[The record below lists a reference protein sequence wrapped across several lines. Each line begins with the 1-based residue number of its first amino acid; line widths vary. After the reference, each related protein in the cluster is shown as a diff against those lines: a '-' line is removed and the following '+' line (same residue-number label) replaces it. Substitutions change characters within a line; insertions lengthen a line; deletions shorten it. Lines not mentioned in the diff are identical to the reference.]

1 MLKFHDVPQATRGL
15 AIEGILKPDKVEQVL
30 KGDTV
35 DKCSLFA
42 LTLFYRWA
50 LRDVFIRSSSFELTV
65 VNVSYLT
72 RSFAESNLD
81 CKHSMTV

>member
-1 MLKFHDVPQATRGL
+1 MLKCNDFPQATRGL
-15 AIEGILKPDKVEQVL
+15 AIEGNLKPDKVEQVL

-50 LRDVFIRSSSFELTV
+50 LRDIFIRSSSFELYI
-65 VNVSYLT
+65 NLGKLVS
-72 RSFAESNLD
+72 S
-81 CKHSMTV
+81 

>member
-1 MLKFHDVPQATRGL
+1 MLKCNDFPQATRGL
-15 AIEGILKPDKVEQVL
+15 AIEGNLKPDKVEQVL

-50 LRDVFIRSSSFELTV
+50 LRDVFIRSSSIELTV
-65 VNVSYLT
+65 V
-72 RSFAESNLD
+72 
-81 CKHSMTV
+81 

>member
-1 MLKFHDVPQATRGL
+1 MLKFHDVSQATRGL
-15 AIEGILKPDKVEQVL
+15 AIEGNLKPDKVEQVL

-50 LRDVFIRSSSFELTV
+50 LRDIFILTSSFELTIGKLV
-65 VNVSYLT
+65 GSYLMQNLT
-72 RSFAESNLD
+72 ESN
-81 CKHSMTV
+81 TR